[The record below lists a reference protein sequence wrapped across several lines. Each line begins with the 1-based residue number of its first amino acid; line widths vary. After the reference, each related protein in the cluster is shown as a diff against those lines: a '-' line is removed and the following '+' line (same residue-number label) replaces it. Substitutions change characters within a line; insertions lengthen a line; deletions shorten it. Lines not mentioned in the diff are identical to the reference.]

1 MLEIHKR
8 LRYYAMNRLRAG
20 EGNKGAGDLAHKT
33 DGAAA
38 VDEGYVLGGEDVGEG
53 VGGGEVGGGGAGE
66 GTAAGAKC

>member
-1 MLEIHKR
+1 MLEINQR
-8 LRYYAMNRLRAG
+8 LRDNAVHGFRTG
-20 EGNKGAGDLAHKT
+20 EGNKGACDFAHET

-53 VGGGEVGGGGAGE
+53 VGGGEVCGGGAGG